1 MAEQWNSL
9 RDARFLLDID
19 TRPPNPVPPVILTTP
34 AAMRRW
40 RAANSGT
47 VGFVPTMGYL
57 HEGHMDLVR
66 RSIEENLHT
75 VVSIFVNPTQFG
87 PHEDFNKYP
96 RDEVRD
102 LAQLSAAGVDAVY
115 LPLAADMYPEGFQ
128 TYVDVERVTQPL
140 EGSARRGHFRGV
152 TTVVLKLFNAVRPDR
167 AYFGRKDAQQLRV
180 IQRMVRDLDLG
191 VEVVPCDIVR
201 EPDGLAMSSRN
212 VYLSP
217 EQRAAAPVLKRA
229 LEHAGSLF
237 AGGERDAVAL
247 RHAVE
252 DIIATEPLGQVDYIS
267 LADNVTLEELD
278 GEVVRPALLSLVVKF
293 GNTRLLDNAELI
305 PA

>member
-1 MAEQWNSL
+1 MADQWNNL
-9 RDARFLLDID
+9 RDARFLLDQD
-19 TRPPNPVPPVILTTP
+19 TRPLNPVPPVILTTP

-40 RAANSGT
+40 RAANSGS

-66 RSIEENLHT
+66 RSIDENLLT
-75 VVSIFVNPTQFG
+75 VVSIFVNPTQFA
-87 PHEDFNKYP
+87 PDEDFSRYP

-115 LPLAADMYPEGFQ
+115 LPGATDMYPEGYQ
-128 TYVDVERVTQPL
+128 TYVEVEQVTRPL
-140 EGSARRGHFRGV
+140 EGARRPGHFRGV
-152 TTVVLKLFNAVRPDR
+152 TTVVLKLFNAVGPDR

-201 EPDGLAMSSRN
+201 ETDGLAMSSRN

-217 EQRAAAPVLKRA
+217 EQRTAATVLKRA
-229 LEHAGSLF
+229 LDDTRRRWAE
-237 AGGERDAVAL
+237 GERDADTL
-247 RHAVE
+247 RAAVSRLI
-252 DIIATEPLGQVDYIS
+252 DAEPLAELDYVS
-267 LADNVTLEELD
+267 LADDESLQELE
-278 GEVVRPALLSLVVKF
+278 GTAVRPAILSMVVKF
-293 GNTRLLDNAELI
+293 GKTRLLDNIEL
-305 PA
+305 A

>member
-1 MAEQWNSL
+1 MPELNDL
-9 RDARFLLDID
+9 RDARFLLDQD

-34 AAMRRW
+34 TAMRRW
-40 RAANSGT
+40 RAENSGT

-57 HEGHMDLVR
+57 HDGHMELVR

-87 PHEDFNKYP
+87 PHEDFSKYP

-115 LPLAADMYPEGFQ
+115 LPGATDMYPEGYQ
-128 TYVDVERVTQPL
+128 TYVDVERMTQPL
-140 EGSARRGHFRGV
+140 EGSARPGHFRGV

-180 IQRMVRDLDLG
+180 IQRMTADLDLG

-217 EQRAAAPVLKRA
+217 EQREAATVLKR
-229 LEHAGSLF
+229 SLDD
-237 AGGERDAVAL
+237 ARSRWKRGERDAAAL
-247 RHAVE
+247 RNAVE
-252 DIIATEPLGQVDYIS
+252 GVIASEPLAELDYVS
-267 LADNVTLEELD
+267 LADNLTLEELS
-278 GEVVRPALLSLVVKF
+278 GEIVRPALLSLVVKF
-293 GNTRLLDNAELI
+293 GPTRLLDNTELR
-305 PA
+305 